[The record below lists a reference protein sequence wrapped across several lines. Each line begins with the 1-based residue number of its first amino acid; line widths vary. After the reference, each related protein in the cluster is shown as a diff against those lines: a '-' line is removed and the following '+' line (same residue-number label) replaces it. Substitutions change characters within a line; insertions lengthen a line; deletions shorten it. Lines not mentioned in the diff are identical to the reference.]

1 MINETVGN
9 AHEEPSREQETRIDM
24 SADDSDES
32 PPPQLS
38 EDELI
43 KHIGDTDTAR
53 VIAELLRGQ
62 RIAAVYIDARSGGVF
77 FSGEAHITGDVVGQR
92 QVKQPLKP
100 PMGAY
105 AEILAGRVLDED
117 LEKIRNVYVKPSLY
131 GQAYRILSEKKV
143 LLLWGQAHWGKWT
156 TAIHLLS
163 SLQVEQIFEIR
174 PDVVLDDVLSF
185 EIEDRKGYLVDTL
198 APDSAQK
205 LSPTIL
211 NRLSM
216 RFGEKGSYLVV
227 TVDSRVSLSKTAL
240 GANGVV
246 WNDLPDSLQLLKTH
260 LGWYLTDQG
269 KLAQAI
275 ELSKSDEVQSLL
287 STYLLPREM
296 DTLAALLADVVHS
309 KLELDDALSRFE
321 SRALQQ
327 VEEWFE
333 NHEKLEERTFMIS
346 IAILSGA
353 SYQSVSSADERLQS
367 LIKPAAAES
376 ETPPDI
382 SSIFGSRSRR
392 VRETWAH
399 LSQGYEETEFGRSP
413 VEVIE
418 LDNPSFQPAVLHYVW
433 NEYDRLRE
441 PLVDWLRY
449 LGIHANYDVRVRVA
463 AAVGELSKY
472 SFGYIKEKIL
482 LPWAN
487 HQDKRARASAA
498 FALGIPVWEGEFA
511 PQVLG
516 LLHHWS
522 TLRNN
527 WRLNWTA
534 AAAYG
539 GLVGLRFPDI
549 ALRDLCNI
557 VQVKDLRLFAVL
569 HRSVANLIYA
579 GRVEPD
585 YYFKVLDALV
595 DWTTPPV
602 DNIVALTGLLIFL
615 DLMSEIKTEAIP
627 DAERWPALLWLSQEE
642 ATYRERVTTLWRR
655 ALNTKSARKPA
666 LETLKRF
673 VQMADDDARLYAPL
687 EQILRELVRQGVE
700 RERERLQFYLNRWAT
715 TSQEP
720 SVSADLLLKALDGVI
735 G

>member
-1 MINETVGN
+1 MVNETVSN
-9 AHEEPSREQETRIDM
+9 AHEESSREQEARLDM
-24 SADDSDES
+24 SANDSDDSS
-32 PPPQLS
+32 PSQLS

-43 KHIGDTDTAR
+43 KHVGDTDTAR
-53 VIAELLRGQ
+53 VIAELIRGQ
-62 RIAAVYIDARSGGVF
+62 QIAAVYIDARSGGVF
-77 FSGEAHITGDVVGQR
+77 FGGEAHITGDVVGQR

-100 PMGAY
+100 SMGAY
-105 AEILAGRVLDED
+105 AEILAGHVLDDD

-131 GQAYRILSEKKV
+131 GRAYHILSEKNV

-156 TAIHLLS
+156 TALHLLW

-174 PDVVLDDVLSF
+174 PDVVLGDVLSV
-185 EIEDRKGYLVDTL
+185 EIESRMGYLVDTL
-198 APDSAQK
+198 APDSAKK
-205 LSPTIL
+205 LSLTTL
-211 NRLSM
+211 NRLSK

-240 GANGVV
+240 GANLVV
-246 WNDLPDSLQLLKTH
+246 WNDIPSSLQMLKTH
-260 LGWYLTDQG
+260 LSWYLTDQG
-269 KLAQAI
+269 KLAQAV
-275 ELSKSDEVQSLL
+275 ELSESDGVRSLL
-287 STYLLPREM
+287 STRILPGEI
-296 DTLAALLADVVHS
+296 DILATLLADVVRN

-321 SRALQQ
+321 SRAAQQ

-333 NHEKLEERTFMIS
+333 SHKKLEERTFMIS
-346 IAILSGA
+346 MAILSGA
-353 SYQSVSSADERLQS
+353 SYPSVSSADERLQS
-367 LIKPAAAES
+367 CIRRVMS
-376 ETPPDI
+376 EGEIPPGTP
-382 SSIFGSRSRR
+382 SIFGSRSQRL
-392 VRETWAH
+392 REACAH

-433 NEYDRLRE
+433 NEYDRLRG
-441 PLVDWLRY
+441 PLVDWLRE
-449 LGIHANYDVRVRVA
+449 LGIQASSEVRVRVA
-463 AAVGELSKY
+463 AAAGELSKY
-472 SFGYIKEKIL
+472 SFGYVKEKIL

-487 HQDKRARASAA
+487 HQDKRARVSAA
-498 FALGIPVWEGEFA
+498 FALGVPAWDGEFA

-549 ALRDLCNI
+549 ALRDLWNI
-557 VQVKDLRLFAVL
+557 VQAKDLRLFAVL

-585 YYFKVLDALV
+585 YYFKVLNALV

-602 DNIVALTGLLIFL
+602 DKIVALTGVLIFL
-615 DLMSEIKTEAIP
+615 DLLSEIEIEAIP
-627 DAERWPALLWLSQEE
+627 DTEGWPALLWLSQEE
-642 ATYRERVTTLWRR
+642 ATYQERVTTLWRR
-655 ALNTKSARKPA
+655 ALNTKSSRRPA
-666 LETLKRF
+666 LETLKRL
-673 VQMADDDARLYAPL
+673 VQMADNDARLYSPL
-687 EQILRELVRQGVE
+687 EQILKELVRQGAE
-700 RERERLQFYLNRWAT
+700 RERERLRFYLNRWAT

-720 SVSADLLLKALDGVI
+720 SMSAALLLKALDEL
-735 G
+735 